1 MSLRRSLGSLSLPML
16 SMATALALGMPS
28 CSSDDTAPYAGPDAA
43 GSGGDG
49 SASRIDGG
57 GKEGGKAD
65 ATTGA
70 DAGDGGTGA
79 ESAATGDG
87 GGASDGSGDDG
98 SATADTGMQAVDVGV
113 PPPVLCPVETPL
125 MTNIVDFTPRGPNAS
140 TDGYSWGSFGTDFS
154 GYTYYYNQVYIK
166 SDVTTGVWHMT
177 GNVLDYSGFGLGF
190 NCMIDASAYAGVEFT
205 IQGNAGIPNQL
216 TFSVTTAADDVPGDP
231 ANPGY
236 ARCVPASN
244 LYDGTCAEPRVI
256 IDVTSTLT
264 TVSLRWKDLL
274 AGRPSPV
281 NPAEITRLTWA
292 FAWPYTSP
300 DGSVGY
306 PIDVTIGHVAFIRDS
321 SASGDASSDGSST
334 DGSADATSSEASTD
348 GASTTD
354 VSSTDGSSTDA
365 TPAADAPSE

>member
-1 MSLRRSLGSLSLPML
+1 MSLRRSLGLLSLPML
-16 SMATALALGMPS
+16 STATALALGMPS

-49 SASRIDGG
+49 SASGIDGG

-70 DAGDGGTGA
+70 GAGDGGAGA
-79 ESAATGDG
+79 ETATTSDG
-87 GGASDGSGDDG
+87 GGSGDDG
-98 SATADTGMQAVDVGV
+98 SATADAGLQGVDVVV

-125 MTNIVDFTPRGPNAS
+125 MTNIVDFTPRGPNAA

-154 GYTYYYNQVYIK
+154 GYTYYYNQAYIK

-205 IQGNAGIPNQL
+205 IQGNAGIPSQL
-216 TFSVTTAADDVPGDP
+216 TFSVTTAADDVADP
-231 ANPGY
+231 NNPSY
-236 ARCVPASN
+236 ARCVPVSN
-244 LYDGTCAEPRVI
+244 PYDGTCAEPRVI

-321 SASGDASSDGSST
+321 SASGDASSDGAST
-334 DGSADATSSEASTD
+334 DGSADTTSSDASPD
-348 GASTTD
+348 GA
-354 VSSTDGSSTDA
+354 SSTDGSSADGSSADA